1 MTDAGHAGPT
11 AGPARA
17 RLRLIMSTSP
27 PPSEDL
33 YAHLVPELRS
43 LAQRGVL
50 RTYRKN
56 AVLINEGESG
66 DSLFVLLKGS
76 VKVFAMDESGREIT
90 YGTVEEGDYFGEMSL
105 DGGPRSA
112 SVMTLEPCTCAVL
125 SRTDV
130 SEHLVQEPE
139 FAINLVVQVIR
150 RARSAT
156 ETARNMALLDVYG
169 RLVSLLEERRGE
181 AAEGATA
188 VLESITHQDIANRV
202 GASREMVSRLLKD
215 LEKGGYIELGIRR
228 ITLLKKLPSR
238 W

>member
-1 MTDAGHAGPT
+1 
-11 AGPARA
+11 
-17 RLRLIMSTSP
+17 MSTSP
-27 PPSEDL
+27 SSNEDL
-33 YAHLVPELRS
+33 YTPLVPELRS
-43 LAQRGVL
+43 LARRGVQ

-90 YGTVEEGDYFGEMSL
+90 YGTVHAGDYFGEMSL

-130 SEHLVQEPE
+130 SEHLVEEPE
-139 FAINLVVQVIR
+139 FAIHLVIQVIR
-150 RARSAT
+150 RARAAT

-169 RLVSLLEERRGE
+169 RLIALLEARRSDVGN
-181 AAEGATA
+181 GSAT
-188 VLESITHQDIANRV
+188 LESITHQDIANRV